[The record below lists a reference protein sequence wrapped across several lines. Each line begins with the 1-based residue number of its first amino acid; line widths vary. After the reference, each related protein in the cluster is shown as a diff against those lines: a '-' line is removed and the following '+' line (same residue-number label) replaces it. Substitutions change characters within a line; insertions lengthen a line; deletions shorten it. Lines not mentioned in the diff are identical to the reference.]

1 MSMVKNE
8 DFNLVKGKE
17 NLVLYQF
24 HSNIAQHFFCSNCG
38 IYTHHNPRS
47 NPSMTGFNL
56 GCIEE
61 IDTFKLEN
69 VPINDGKT
77 IR

>member
-24 HSNIAQHFFCSNCG
+24 HSNIAQHF
-38 IYTHHNPRS
+38 
-47 NPSMTGFNL
+47 L
-56 GCIEE
+56 
-61 IDTFKLEN
+61 L
-69 VPINDGKT
+69 
-77 IR
+77 